1 MIRET
6 LQKHLLAAIKDLGLQ
21 SVPFTL
27 EHPGDLAHGDY
38 ATNIALAA
46 ARKMKES
53 ESPRAI
59 AERLVAILESRG
71 VAEVEKIEVAGP
83 GFINFFLTRE
93 FFTKEVKNI
102 LAAGETW
109 GRLANLSGQRIMVE
123 YTQPNP
129 FKVFHIGH
137 LMSNAIGEALSR
149 TLEYAGATI
158 KRANYQ
164 GDVGPHVARAIWGI
178 QKLSLDP
185 SEVEALGRAYVAGSD
200 AYDNEE
206 KAKEEIH
213 EINRK
218 VYEKSDRKINE
229 IYEIGRGASLRHF
242 EGIYKKLGTQFDH
255 YFFESETGP
264 LGKSLVEENPNVFE
278 KSDGAMIF
286 RGEKYGLHTR
296 VFVNSEGFPTYEAK
310 DLGLAKQKAGTWPFD
325 ISITVTASE
334 QSDYFK
340 VVKAAMGEVY
350 SELSPKIKHV
360 AHGMMRFASGKMSS
374 RKGNVITGESLIKDV
389 EERVA
394 ERMKETRATE
404 KDLAIAV
411 AVGAIKYAVLRQGAG
426 KDIIFDIEKSLSLE
440 GDSGPY
446 LQYAHARAL
455 SVIEKGKDVVME
467 AAKPLPRV
475 YEVERL
481 LYRFPE
487 VVKRAAEEYEPHY
500 VTTYL
505 TDLAGAFNAFYAKE
519 RIIDDK
525 KFGPYKLA
533 LTKAFALTMKSGL
546 WLLGIAAPERM

>member
-1 MIRET
+1 MIKETLEMHLAAAIRE
-6 LQKHLLAAIKDLGLQ
+6 LGLQ

-27 EHPGDLAHGDY
+27 EHPGSLAHGDY

-46 ARKMKES
+46 AREMKES

-59 AERLVAILESRG
+59 AERLVAILESRDI
-71 VAEVEKIEVAGP
+71 AEVEKIEVAGP
-83 GFINFFLTRE
+83 GFINFFLTRD
-93 FFTKEVKNI
+93 FFAGEVKNI
-102 LAAGETW
+102 LAAGKKW
-109 GRLANLSGQRIMVE
+109 GRLTRLSGQKIMVE

-137 LMSNAIGEALSR
+137 LMSNSIGESLSR
-149 TLEYAGATI
+149 ILEAAGATI

-164 GDVGPHVARAIWGI
+164 GDVGPHVAKAIWGVME
-178 QKLSLDP
+178 LSRDP
-185 SEVEALGRAYVAGSD
+185 ADVEALGEAYVAGSE
-200 AYDNEE
+200 AYESDPQ
-206 KAKEEIH
+206 AKEEINA
-213 EINRK
+213 INRK
-218 VYEKSDRKINE
+218 VYEKSDKKINE
-229 IYEIGRGASLRHF
+229 IYGMGRKVSLDHF
-242 EGIYKKLGTQFDH
+242 EEIYKKLGTRFDY

-264 LGKSLVEENPNVFE
+264 LGKSLVEEHSNVFE
-278 KSDGAMIF
+278 KSDGAVVF

-296 VFVNSEGFPTYEAK
+296 VFINSEGFPTYEAK
-310 DLGLAKQKAGTWPFD
+310 DLGLAKQKAETWPFD
-325 ISITVTASE
+325 VSITVTASE
-334 QSDYFK
+334 QSDYFR
-340 VVKAAMGEVY
+340 VVKAAMSEVY
-350 SELSPKIKHV
+350 SSLSPKIKHV
-360 AHGMMRFASGKMSS
+360 SHGMMRFASGKMSS

-455 SVIEKGKDVVME
+455 SVIERGKDIE
-467 AAKPLPRV
+467 AKTAKPLPRI

-487 VVKRAAEEYEPHY
+487 TLQRAAEEYEPHY

-505 TDLAGAFNAFYAKE
+505 TELAGAFNAFYAKE

-525 KFGPYKLA
+525 EFGSYKLA

-546 WLLGIAAPERM
+546 WLLGIAAPEKM